1 MIFQNLPQIV
11 LLYILLIGRYGL
23 KNDIKCTWTDSPSF
37 SEQYPPKCIVLE
49 PILCLE
55 SKESPAPK
63 SLKLSVFAA
72 GRLPSEPAGSPPGH
86 LVFLL
91 YALSGGDSRVV
102 RNVV

>member
-1 MIFQNLPQIV
+1 MSERHSALHFD
-11 LLYILLIGRYGL
+11 IGS
-23 KNDIKCTWTDSPSF
+23 NSVESDIKSTPTDSPSF
-37 SEQYPPKCIVLE
+37 SEQYPPKFIVLE

-63 SLKLSVFAA
+63 SLKLRVFAA

-86 LVFLL
+86 LIFLL

-102 RNVV
+102 RKVV